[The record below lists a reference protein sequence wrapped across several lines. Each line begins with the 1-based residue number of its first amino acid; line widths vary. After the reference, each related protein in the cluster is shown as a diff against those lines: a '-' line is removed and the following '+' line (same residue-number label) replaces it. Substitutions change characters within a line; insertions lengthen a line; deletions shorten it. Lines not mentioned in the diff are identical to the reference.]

1 MNIRIMFLVFNHCVV
16 VGFLIGR
23 RVESWDVDSRL
34 FLLWCLPVALGLCHL
49 FQGLEMKDVENR
61 LVFFFKSAWC
71 VDPSLLLFLITISF
85 CRRRSLFFLIALHV
99 KQGIL
104 YCFSVWICR
113 TFTALGLWSPRVFL
127 QPLMVASELLLIL
140 SYSSSGEDGPNCTCT
155 IAAEVRNFSFW
166 NSVKHSLM
174 RKRKIHAT
182 HVYHMDKTVQN

>member
-1 MNIRIMFLVFNHCVV
+1 MGC
-16 VGFLIGR
+16 
-23 RVESWDVDSRL
+23 
-34 FLLWCLPVALGLCHL
+34 
-49 FQGLEMKDVENR
+49 GLEALPAVVSACGSRALSPFSGSGNERCGKQT
-61 LVFFFKSAWC
+61 FFFKSAWC

-174 RKRKIHAT
+174 RKRKTHAT